1 MKNVF
6 LVLSFC
12 FYFSAVAQHKIVFSK
27 TDSSANV
34 EVELKDNVK
43 LSYSGYMGQPQ
54 EAEGIVTLLN
64 DSIISL
70 TPRKKLL
77 QKKQPA
83 QTLYVRDISGFR
95 STVVQA
101 GRGDHLRSCW
111 DWYCRNSYN
120 HRRRSKYSCCV
131 GVFIRCRNRRVNCR
145 TKKCCSFNEN
155 KKSTWKRLD
164 NAGTNTIES

>member
-95 STVVQA
+95 
-101 GRGDHLRSCW
+101 
-111 DWYCRNSYN
+111 
-120 HRRRSKYSCCV
+120 KYSSFRPAGEIIYGVV
-131 GVFIRCRNRRVNCR
+131 GIGI
-145 TKKCCSFNEN
+145 
-155 KKSTWKRLD
+155 
-164 NAGTNTIES
+164 AGTVTTIVGGVVFLLCWGFYQVPQQAR